1 MPLEKSV
8 TYSLHQLLDRVVN
21 HWVFVFFY
29 LNAFLYFFF
38 AGWNFCS
45 LNNELPH
52 SLMDLIISNTL
63 SLFSDWNTT
72 MDIHIIYIYK
82 GVRIQIIW
90 HKSLITTEKNQRQKY
105 VHCWSPVDCPPA
117 SLVSDPPS
125 HQRYIYHHP
134 LPEQVLHNH
143 LSYTPEKKVLT
154 IITILTNMHMYISI
168 NTYRYVFKTKPKMFQ
183 Q

>member
-1 MPLEKSV
+1 M
-8 TYSLHQLLDRVVN
+8 
-21 HWVFVFFY
+21 
-29 LNAFLYFFF
+29 YFFF

-52 SLMDLIISNTL
+52 SLMDLIISNTW
-63 SLFSDWNTT
+63 SLFSDWNTCTT
-72 MDIHIIYIYK
+72 MDTHKFYIYQLS
-82 GVRIQIIW
+82 IQIIW
-90 HKSLITTEKNQRQKY
+90 HKSLITTEKNQTQKY

-125 HQRYIYHHP
+125 HRRYIYHHP

-168 NTYRYVFKTKPKMFQ
+168 NTYVFKTKPKMFNNNDWMYVHAGARSYSLLVST
-183 Q
+183 

>member
-1 MPLEKSV
+1 
-8 TYSLHQLLDRVVN
+8 
-21 HWVFVFFY
+21 
-29 LNAFLYFFF
+29 
-38 AGWNFCS
+38 
-45 LNNELPH
+45 
-52 SLMDLIISNTL
+52 MDLIISNTL

-105 VHCWSPVDCPPA
+105 VHCWSPVDCPQA
-117 SLVSDPPS
+117 SLVSDPPN

-168 NTYRYVFKTKPKMFQ
+168 NTYVFKTKPKMFQ
-183 Q
+183 QLWLNVCACWCEELFSSGVYII